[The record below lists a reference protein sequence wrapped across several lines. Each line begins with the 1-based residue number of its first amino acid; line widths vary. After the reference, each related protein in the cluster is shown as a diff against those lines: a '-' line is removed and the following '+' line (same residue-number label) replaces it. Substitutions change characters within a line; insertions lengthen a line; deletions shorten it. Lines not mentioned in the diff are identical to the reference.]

1 MADDAPDPSDVTD
14 PVVAR
19 VLTSRKYRGLD
30 PVFVARLVA
39 EVRVHA
45 RSDKEAVQWTKRR
58 LQQAVGAFTS
68 GRPAVA
74 LARTREA
81 LEADPDDRSALVA
94 AMGSH
99 SSSAERVA
107 HLDAVADLLS
117 SWVGRP
123 ASVLDLACGLGPL
136 ATPWLDLAAGC
147 RYWCCDVDLGV
158 VDGLRALAPFLPVD
172 LTAETVDLVAD
183 TITRP
188 AEVAL
193 ALKAVTTLDQQRPGR
208 SAVVLAA
215 LRCPDVVISVPS
227 QSLSGGRRYA
237 DPLGLVQRTAEA
249 AGLDL
254 LDSRALGAELYA
266 HLRLREPRQ

>member
-1 MADDAPDPSDVTD
+1 MADDAPDPTDVSD

-19 VLTSRKYRGLD
+19 VLTSRKYRSLD
-30 PVFVARLVA
+30 PVFVTRLVA

-58 LQQAVGAFTS
+58 LQQAVGAFVA
-68 GRPAVA
+68 GRPVA
-74 LARTREA
+74 ALTRARAA
-81 LEADPDDRSALVA
+81 LEADPDDRAALVA

-107 HLDAVADLLS
+107 HLDEVGDLLAT
-117 SWVGRP
+117 WVGRP

-136 ATPWLDLAAGC
+136 ATPWLHLADGC
-147 RYWCCDVDLGV
+147 RYWCCDVDLGL
-158 VDGLRALAPFLPVD
+158 VDGLQALAPFLPVD

-183 TITRP
+183 TVTRP

-208 SAVVLAA
+208 SATVLGA
-215 LRCPDVVISVPS
+215 LRCPDIVISVPR
-227 QSLSGGRRYA
+227 QSLSGGRRYV
-237 DPLGLVQRTAEA
+237 DPLGLVQRTAAA
-249 AGLDL
+249 AGLDVL
-254 LDSRALGAELYA
+254 ADRALGAELYA
-266 HLRLREPRQ
+266 HLRPRGPAA